1 MVNRRKAR
9 IAIALNASI
18 LMPMLAVLVAVI
30 AAPTVTAAGSC
41 DVPAS
46 NPPGMSQYFEEHS
59 LEDGSFWEDWGFGDW
74 TDLKPLKDDFSV
86 DMTISNDSANAV
98 RMELIPGYQYTFCIS
113 MSPDPSD
120 EPEMG
125 AVGDVYLMDHINWD
139 RYSMSYENRE
149 WDDLESLVEEIPV
162 EWRDTLVWL
171 PYRDVHAYEGVSD
184 HVFSV
189 AIDSMG
195 SAWSSVGWFSST
207 ETQYYLVIDGWDNEK
222 FSDRG
227 AAGGTINVEVLVD
240 VEERTTLPNFIAY
253 ILISALPIA
262 CIIGPLIIHS
272 RYMKMG
278 LSDEEESRQMA
289 YLDNEGDQRS
299 GEED

>member
-1 MVNRRKAR
+1 MVDRRRAR
-9 IAIALNASI
+9 VAIALNISL
-18 LMPMLAVLVAVI
+18 LMPILAVLVTVI
-30 AAPTVTAAGSC
+30 AAPTASAAGSC
-41 DVPAS
+41 NVPAS
-46 NPPGMSQYFEEHS
+46 NPPGVAQYYEEHS
-59 LEDGSFWEDWGFGDW
+59 LEDEDFWGWDFGSN
-74 TDLKPLKDDFSV
+74 TDLKSLRDDFSV

-113 MSPDPSD
+113 MSSDPSD
-120 EPEMG
+120 EPQMG
-125 AVGDVYLMDHINWD
+125 AIGDVYLMNDVNWD

-149 WDDLESLVEEIPV
+149 WDLEEMVQEMPV

-171 PYRDVHAYEGVSD
+171 PYRDVHAYEGVSE
-184 HVFSV
+184 HIFSV
-189 AIDSMG
+189 AIDSHG
-195 SAWSSVGWFSST
+195 SAWSSVGWFEST
-207 ETQYYLVIDGWDNEK
+207 ETQYFLVIDGWDNER

-262 CIIGPLIIHS
+262 CIIGPLVIHT

-278 LSDEEESRQMA
+278 LSDEDESRQMP
-289 YLDNEGDQRS
+289 YLDEEGDQRS
-299 GEED
+299 GEG

>member
-9 IAIALNASI
+9 VAIALNASL
-18 LMPMLAVLVAVI
+18 LMPMLAVLLAVI
-30 AAPTVTAAGSC
+30 ATPMVSAAGSC

-46 NPPGMSQYFEEHS
+46 NPPGTDQYFQEHS
-59 LEDGSFWEDWGFGDW
+59 LEDSGFWDSWGWGEF
-74 TDLKPLKDDFSV
+74 TDLRPLRSDFSV
-86 DMTISNDSANAV
+86 DMSISNDSANAI
-98 RMELIPGYQYTFCIS
+98 RMELITGYQYTFCIS

-125 AVGDVYLMDHINWD
+125 AVGDVYLMNQINWD
-139 RYSMSYENRE
+139 RYAMSYDSRE
-149 WDDLESLVEEIPV
+149 WDDLEEMVREIPV

-195 SAWSSVGWFSST
+195 SAWSSVGWFEST

-227 AAGGTINVEVLVD
+227 AAGGTMNVEVLVD
-240 VEERTTLPNFIAY
+240 VEERTSLPNFIAY

-262 CIIGPLIIHS
+262 CIIGPMIIHS
-272 RYMKMG
+272 KYMKMG
-278 LSDEEESRQMA
+278 LSDDEDSRQMP
-289 YLDNEGDQRS
+289 YLDDESDQQS
-299 GEED
+299 GEN

>member
-1 MVNRRKAR
+1 MVDRRKAR
-9 IAIALNASI
+9 VAVALNVSL

-30 AAPTVTAAGSC
+30 AAPVASAAGSC

-46 NPPGMSQYFEEHS
+46 NPPGMTQYYHEHS
-59 LEDGSFWEDWGFGDW
+59 VEDGGFWDWGST
-74 TDLKPLKDDFSV
+74 TDLRPLRDDFSV
-86 DMTISNDSANAV
+86 DMTIYNDSANAIS
-98 RMELIPGYQYTFCIS
+98 MELIPGYQYTFCII
-113 MSPDPSD
+113 MSPDPVN

-125 AVGDVYLMDHINWD
+125 AIGDVYLMTDINWD
-139 RYSMSYENRE
+139 RYSMSYDNRGRG
-149 WDDLESLVEEIPV
+149 DLESIVEEIPV
-162 EWRDTLVWL
+162 EWRDLMIWL

-184 HVFSV
+184 HTFSV
-189 AIDSMG
+189 AIDSFG
-195 SAWSSVGWFSST
+195 SAWSSVGWFDSS
-207 ETQYYLVIDGWDNEK
+207 ETQYFLVIDGWDNER

-278 LSDEEESRQMA
+278 LSNKDESRQMP
-289 YLDNEGDQRS
+289 YLDDESDHRS
-299 GEED
+299 GDD

>member
-1 MVNRRKAR
+1 MFDRRKAR
-9 IAIALNASI
+9 VAIALNVSL
-18 LMPMLAVLVAVI
+18 LMPMLAILVAVI
-30 AAPTVTAAGSC
+30 AVPTVSAAGSC

-46 NPPGMSQYFEEHS
+46 NPPGMTQYYEEHS
-59 LEDGSFWEDWGFGDW
+59 LEDGDFWGWDFGGWNDIR
-74 TDLKPLKDDFSV
+74 PLRNDFSV

-98 RMELIPGYQYTFCIS
+98 RMELIPGYQYTFCIN

-120 EPEMG
+120 NPEMG
-125 AVGDVYLMDHINWD
+125 AIGDVYLMNDINWD

-149 WDDLESLVEEIPV
+149 WEDLEGMVESIPV

-171 PYRDVHAYEGVSD
+171 PYRDVHAYEGVSN

-189 AIDSMG
+189 AIDSTG
-195 SAWSSVGWFSST
+195 SAWSSVGWFDSS
-207 ETQYYLVIDGWDNEK
+207 ETQYFLVIDGWDNER

-227 AAGGTINVEVLVD
+227 AAGGTINVEVLID

-262 CIIGPLIIHS
+262 CIIGPLVIHS

-278 LSDEEESRQMA
+278 LSDKDDSREMP
-289 YLDNEGDQRS
+289 YLDNESEQGSAD
-299 GEED
+299 D

>member
-1 MVNRRKAR
+1 MIHRRKAR
-9 IAIALNASI
+9 IAIALNASL

-30 AAPTVTAAGSC
+30 ATPTVSAAGSC

-46 NPPGMSQYFEEHS
+46 NPPGMNQYYEEHS
-59 LEDGSFWEDWGFGDW
+59 LEDDGWWGDWGFGGDRD
-74 TDLKPLKDDFSV
+74 DLRPLRSDFSV
-86 DMTISNDSANAV
+86 DMIISNDSANAV
-98 RMELIPGYQYTFCIS
+98 RMELIPGYQYTFCIT

-125 AVGDVYLMDHINWD
+125 AIGDVYLMNDINWD
-139 RYSMSYENRE
+139 RYSISYENRE
-149 WDDLESLVEEIPV
+149 WDDLEEMVREIPV

-171 PYRDVHAYEGVSD
+171 PYRDVHAYEGVSEQ
-184 HVFSV
+184 VFSV
-189 AIDSMG
+189 AIDSTG
-195 SAWSSVGWFSST
+195 SAWSSVGLFGSG
-207 ETQYYLVIDGWDNEK
+207 ETQYFLVVDGWDNER

-227 AAGGTINVEVLVD
+227 ASGGVMNVEVLVD

-278 LSDEEESRQMA
+278 LSENEDSRQMP
-289 YLDNEGDQRS
+289 YLDDESDQRS
-299 GEED
+299 GDD

>member
-1 MVNRRKAR
+1 MVDRRRAR
-9 IAIALNASI
+9 VAIALNISL
-18 LMPMLAVLVAVI
+18 LMPILAVLVAVI
-30 AAPTVTAAGSC
+30 AAPTASAAGSC
-41 DVPAS
+41 NVPAS
-46 NPPGMSQYFEEHS
+46 NPPGMAQYYEEHS
-59 LEDGSFWEDWGFGDW
+59 LEDGDFWGWDFSN
-74 TDLKPLKDDFSV
+74 TDLKPLRDDFSV

-113 MSPDPSD
+113 MSSDPSD
-120 EPEMG
+120 EPQMG
-125 AVGDVYLMDHINWD
+125 AIGDVYLMNDVNWD

-149 WDDLESLVEEIPV
+149 WDLEEMVQEMPV

-171 PYRDVHAYEGVSD
+171 PYRDVHAYEGVSE
-184 HVFSV
+184 HIFSV
-189 AIDSMG
+189 AIDSHG
-195 SAWSSVGWFSST
+195 SAWSSVGWFEST
-207 ETQYYLVIDGWDNEK
+207 ETQYFLVIDGWDNER

-262 CIIGPLIIHS
+262 CIIGPLVIHT

-278 LSDEEESRQMA
+278 LSDEDESRQMPF
-289 YLDNEGDQRS
+289 LDEEGDQRS
-299 GEED
+299 GEG

>member
-1 MVNRRKAR
+1 VVDRRRAR
-9 IAIALNASI
+9 VAIALNISL
-18 LMPMLAVLVAVI
+18 LMPILAVLVTVI
-30 AAPTVTAAGSC
+30 AAPTASAAGSC
-41 DVPAS
+41 NVPAS
-46 NPPGMSQYFEEHS
+46 NPPGVTQYYEEHS
-59 LEDGSFWEDWGFGDW
+59 LEDEDFWGWDFGSN
-74 TDLKPLKDDFSV
+74 TDLKPLRDDFSV

-113 MSPDPSD
+113 MSSDPSD
-120 EPEMG
+120 EPQMG
-125 AVGDVYLMDHINWD
+125 AIGDVYLMNDVNWD

-149 WDDLESLVEEIPV
+149 WDLEEMVQEMPV

-171 PYRDVHAYEGVSD
+171 PYRDVHAYEGVSE
-184 HVFSV
+184 HIFSV
-189 AIDSMG
+189 AIDSHG
-195 SAWSSVGWFSST
+195 SAWSSVGWFEST
-207 ETQYYLVIDGWDNEK
+207 ETQYFLVIDGWDNER

-262 CIIGPLIIHS
+262 CIIGPLVIHT

-278 LSDEEESRQMA
+278 LSEEDESRQMP
-289 YLDNEGDQRS
+289 YLDEEGDQRS
-299 GEED
+299 GEG